1 MNPEII
7 GRWAVNGAGTIGK
20 INAIVGH
27 QYVGLTLTGQA
38 WSSMAPLPLNM
49 DYDRMFEAARA

>member
-1 MNPEII
+1 MKPEII

-20 INAIVGH
+20 ITAIVGQ

-38 WSSMAPLPLNM
+38 WNSMAPQTLST
-49 DYDRMFEAARA
+49 DYDRMLEGVRA